1 MRPHKREQMI
11 SQSVKSD
18 WQSAAF
24 GMKRSGA
31 VESIVFPGPRCAS
44 LQRDELCRN
53 NAGLINVSEHIKS
66 FISREGCH
74 G

>member
-1 MRPHKREQMI
+1 MRPHKRKQMI
-11 SQSVKSD
+11 SQSVKLD

-24 GMKRSGA
+24 GMKRSG
-31 VESIVFPGPRCAS
+31 VFPSPGCAS
-44 LQRDELCRN
+44 LQQDELCRN